1 MRIAVK
7 MLTDKNQQIS
17 WKVALM
23 TWSLSWALLVWV
35 LYFFQQVLPAHGMGL
50 CRVGWSQII
59 HYLPVILMKFNY
71 SDRAGENLN
80 WTDTDFFSF

>member
-23 TWSLSWALLVWV
+23 TWSLSWAHLIWV
-35 LYFFQQVLPAHGMGL
+35 LYFFQQVLPARGMGL
-50 CRVGWSQII
+50 GRVGWSQII

-71 SDRAGENLN
+71 ADRAGEDLN
-80 WTDTDFFSF
+80 WIDIDFC